1 VNALDDRTFTDASR
15 KTMKLNEYAEF
26 TRTTAIYPDA
36 KTGAVPELMYLALG
50 LAGEAGEV
58 ANKVKKLFR
67 DGDSPQKRAQLEAE
81 LGDVFWYLAR
91 LCDALGLEPE
101 AILAQNAQKLTSR
114 LERGV
119 IGGEGDHR

>member
-1 VNALDDRTFTDASR
+1 
-15 KTMKLNEYAEF
+15 MKLNEYAKF
-26 TRTTAIYPDA
+26 TRTTAIYPHA
-36 KTGAVPELMYLALG
+36 RTGAVPELMYLALG

-67 DGDSPQKRAQLEAE
+67 DGDSPEKRAHLEGE
-81 LGDVFWYLAR
+81 IGDVFWYLAR

-101 AILAQNAQKLTSR
+101 VILAQNAQKLTSR

-119 IGGEGDHR
+119 IGGDGDHR